1 MKYLAID
8 TSGDLIVSAANGQ
21 TKALRYLKGCTSQ
34 HSLTLMPDIEECLM
48 ECKLDLSE
56 LDFIAAVTGPGS
68 FTGIRIGVSTVKAL
82 CFSANVKALALTSFD
97 CLAYDNSATNKC
109 FCVIDANHDNYYC
122 AAYIDKKLS
131 VNPCFLTKS
140 QVAEMSRGYT
150 VIASKE
156 LPFENSI
163 VADLPSGLEN
173 AVNALCKNAD
183 GYDTISPLYVK
194 RSQAEEE
201 SC

>member
-1 MKYLAID
+1 
-8 TSGDLIVSAANGQ
+8 
-21 TKALRYLKGCTSQ
+21 
-34 HSLTLMPDIEECLM
+34 
-48 ECKLDLSE
+48 
-56 LDFIAAVTGPGS
+56 
-68 FTGIRIGVSTVKAL
+68 
-82 CFSANVKALALTSFD
+82 
-97 CLAYDNSATNKC
+97 
-109 FCVIDANHDNYYC
+109 
-122 AAYIDKKLS
+122 
-131 VNPCFLTKS
+131 
-140 QVAEMSRGYT
+140 MSRGYT

-156 LPFENSI
+156 LPFENSV